1 MDRLRRGHD
10 RHPDPLRRLRQFTRT
25 GIAIPVPTATPAE
38 TALAISA
45 SALRAEITAS
55 ATAAATG
62 TSAAAGIASII
73 PPRLAPLIPT
83 PPVVAVATLAGSFV
97 ITALR

>member
-1 MDRLRRGHD
+1 MDGLRRGHD
-10 RHPDPLRRLRQFTRT
+10 RHPDSLRRLRQFTRT
-25 GIAIPVPTATPAE
+25 GIAIPVPASTSAE

-55 ATAAATG
+55 ATATATATAATRIP
-62 TSAAAGIASII
+62 AVI
-73 PPRLAPLIPT
+73 PPRLASIIPT